1 MDPFARKVN
10 EALEHHCDI
19 APAGPLLVAVSGGA
33 DSVAL
38 LRALLATGRHIE
50 AAHCNFHLRGEE
62 SDRDQR
68 FTERLC
74 DENGVR
80 LHTVEFDTR
89 AEANRHSESLEMAA
103 RRLRYEW
110 FDHLLNTQALEA
122 VAVAHHADDN
132 AETLLLH
139 LIRGT
144 GWRGLAGMGWRRGR
158 IVRPMLGTTHEEA
171 VGYLRRCGQPYVTD
185 SSNLVPDVKRNRL
198 RLEIMPRLRE
208 LNPSVVDTLAI
219 TAARMAEA
227 GLLMDSAVAAAR
239 SRVCRPAGDGLDIDI
254 AALRAEVAV
263 PTLLHEWLA
272 PYGFTTAQTDAVTAH
287 LDGPSGAR
295 YAAPGWL
302 LVRDRRT
309 LRLRPAPH
317 GFEPFSL
324 DRDGT
329 YDLPGGR
336 RLSRTTLTREAL
348 GAIPRDASTACLDAD
363 RAGDL
368 TCRPVQRGDRFHPY
382 GMKGSKLVSDYL
394 TDRKRSLTDKAQAC
408 VVCSGDAIA
417 WLVGERPDQRFS
429 LTAAT
434 TRVIVVRI
442 EESGE

>member
-10 EALEHHCDI
+10 EALEHHCGI

-38 LRALLATGRHIE
+38 LCALLATGRHIE

-89 AEANRHSESLEMAA
+89 AEASRHSESLEMAA

-171 VGYLRRCGQPYVTD
+171 VG
-185 SSNLVPDVKRNRL
+185 
-198 RLEIMPRLRE
+198 
-208 LNPSVVDTLAI
+208 
-219 TAARMAEA
+219 
-227 GLLMDSAVAAAR
+227 
-239 SRVCRPAGDGLDIDI
+239 
-254 AALRAEVAV
+254 
-263 PTLLHEWLA
+263 
-272 PYGFTTAQTDAVTAH
+272 
-287 LDGPSGAR
+287 
-295 YAAPGWL
+295 
-302 LVRDRRT
+302 
-309 LRLRPAPH
+309 
-317 GFEPFSL
+317 
-324 DRDGT
+324 
-329 YDLPGGR
+329 
-336 RLSRTTLTREAL
+336 
-348 GAIPRDASTACLDAD
+348 
-363 RAGDL
+363 
-368 TCRPVQRGDRFHPY
+368 
-382 GMKGSKLVSDYL
+382 
-394 TDRKRSLTDKAQAC
+394 
-408 VVCSGDAIA
+408 
-417 WLVGERPDQRFS
+417 
-429 LTAAT
+429 
-434 TRVIVVRI
+434 
-442 EESGE
+442 